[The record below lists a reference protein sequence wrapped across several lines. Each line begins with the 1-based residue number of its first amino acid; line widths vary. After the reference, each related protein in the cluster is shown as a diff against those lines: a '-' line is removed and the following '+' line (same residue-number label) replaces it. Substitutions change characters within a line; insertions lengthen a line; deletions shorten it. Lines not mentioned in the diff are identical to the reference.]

1 MLNKAAEKLAVK
13 STLSKF
19 KYSDT
24 GLAKHT

>member
-1 MLNKAAEKLAVK
+1 MLNQAAEKLAVK

-19 KYSDT
+19 KYSHT